1 MILLEYDKHQQYFPE
16 KWEELTPKQLVK
28 CIGILEAYNLVEA
41 QLLIMNE
48 LSNKKFKRILAT
60 IGQRAVLTNE
70 ISDFYAVQLNEF
82 RKCCD
87 FMLTPPSFDKWNFTK
102 LRIGLVNYY
111 GPTDVLANITF
122 GEFGRA
128 EHYYNQYVKTQSI
141 DSLHKF
147 LACLFRPKKYIW
159 FGKRKPYSELE
170 IDNYKK
176 FARISLPVKRA
187 IVLNFSATRENVFG
201 RFKDGFSKG
210 QQSEADKYGWDGV
223 ILSLSAERHMLPD
236 VIRQRPLIEM
246 LVEFDTIAIRNR
258 EQNEKNND

>member
-1 MILLEYDKHQQYFPE
+1 MILLEYGKHKQYFPE

-28 CIGILEAYNLVEA
+28 CIGILEANTILEA
-41 QLLIMNE
+41 QLLIINE
-48 LSNKKFKRILAT
+48 LCNRKFKAIFAT
-60 IGQRAVLTNE
+60 IGQKATSEKEELN
-70 ISDFYAVQLNEF
+70 YAIQLNAF

-87 FMLTPPSFDKWNFTK
+87 FMLNVPSFDKWNFQK

-111 GPTDVLANITF
+111 GPTDVLANVTF

-128 EHYYNQYVKTQSI
+128 EHYYNQYVKTQNI

-147 LACLFRPKKYIW
+147 LACLYRQKKYLW
-159 FGKRKPYSELE
+159 FGKRKSFADLE

-176 FARISLPVKRA
+176 FALISLPVKRA
-187 IVLNFSATRENVFG
+187 IVLNFSATRESVFG

-223 ILSLSAERHMLPD
+223 ILSLSAERHMLPE

-258 EQNEKNND
+258 EQNEKDND